1 MGEVVGRLADTAILT
16 NDNPRSERPE
26 DIASAVLE
34 GLRGAPC
41 EVRVE
46 LDRRAAIRAAVS
58 EARPGGVVL
67 VAGKGHEPYQIV
79 GAETL
84 PFDDRLESV
93 DALRER
99 RLSRSE
105 T

>member
-1 MGEVVGRLADTAILT
+1 
-16 NDNPRSERPE
+16 
-26 DIASAVLE
+26 
-34 GLRGAPC
+34 
-41 EVRVE
+41 
-46 LDRRAAIRAAVS
+46 
-58 EARPGGVVL
+58 VL